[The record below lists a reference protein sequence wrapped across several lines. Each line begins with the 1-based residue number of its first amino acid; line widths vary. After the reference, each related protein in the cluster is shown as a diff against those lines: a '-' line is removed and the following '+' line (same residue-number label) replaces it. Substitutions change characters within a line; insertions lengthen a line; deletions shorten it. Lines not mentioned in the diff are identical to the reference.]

1 MKVSVALIVYNGANY
16 MQTQLNSI
24 LDQTHKVDEIIVVE
38 DASTDNT
45 KEILLAYSKQNSGLF
60 FIKLFERERKEK
72 RRKG

>member
-24 LDQTHKVDEIIVVE
+24 LCQSHQVDEIIVVE

-45 KEILLAYSKQNSGLF
+45 IEILNNYSKENSELF
-60 FIKLFERERKEK
+60 FIHHMYQ
-72 RRKG
+72 